1 MSSSFY
7 VQPTIL
13 VHWKKKTYK
22 HIMRAANLQSIFD
35 AKWLE
40 KNIFSIKKIFFF
52 SSLSILLPFRN
63 KLLTSF
69 SYTAMRRKAYQ
80 LINKFPL
87 VFFLMEKSYWF
98 FFLSCKISFSL
109 FQFKR
114 PRWANQNKQLLLCR
128 LFKISPGRPSCSLQS
143 CFSCRRADKSIGN
156 YLKRL
161 FPFFYISNI
170 WN

>member
-13 VHWKKKTYK
+13 VHWKKKTLYK

-40 KNIFSIKKIFFF
+40 KMIFSIKKVFFF

-69 SYTAMRRKAYQ
+69 SCTAMRRKAYQ

-87 VFFLMEKSYWF
+87 VFFWWKSHTGSSSF
-98 FFLSCKISFSL
+98 PVKFLSVFSSS
-109 FQFKR
+109 KD
-114 PRWANQNKQLLLCR
+114 
-128 LFKISPGRPSCSLQS
+128 PGE
-143 CFSCRRADKSIGN
+143 KTKTNN
-156 YLKRL
+156 YFFVACLK
-161 FPFFYISNI
+161 
-170 WN
+170 